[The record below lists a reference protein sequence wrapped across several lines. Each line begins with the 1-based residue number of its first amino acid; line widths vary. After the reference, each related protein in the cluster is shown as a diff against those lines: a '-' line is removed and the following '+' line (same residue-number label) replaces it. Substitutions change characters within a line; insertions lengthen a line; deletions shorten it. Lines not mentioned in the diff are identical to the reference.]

1 MGLVQMKHSW
11 GMWSSKPQRKPFK
24 VASEKRISDFVP
36 VMHPLLVLFNV
47 TMQLGSVG
55 ILARGWV
62 EDKGCDFLWVGWRES
77 WLQQP
82 HQIRLIWS
90 GIATLRVILAS
101 TVNTWISSNYNEE
114 RGKRVLHIVRFRC
127 LCSTPTYVKLVQCKS
142 VKWWLAK
149 FITLPARLCYVFMN
163 NAFSPIWSGCTCI
176 DVVFCLIPEEGQWW
190 PKAREELLICSFSW
204 PAKLHGDYT
213 GACSTCQRV

>member
-163 NAFSPIWSGCTCI
+163 NAFSPIWSGVFVAGMCKWTMNVWNTYS
-176 DVVFCLIPEEGQWW
+176 DVVD
-190 PKAREELLICSFSW
+190 LLILVFHTW
-204 PAKLHGDYT
+204 YFTDFFFGYT
-213 GACSTCQRV
+213 ADN